1 MTCRKLFWGL
11 EARVRD
17 RRFDEQP
24 STWGVWFRIETEW
37 FIWLNWIHISFFQ
50 QLLVKS
56 ISSVVWQTVSK
67 SGEKLK
73 AKGKKNAL
81 NKSSQNNHVGTFRI
95 AHKETYSVNNP
106 CHSFPCSSLNSASLL
121 VCVSQILLWVKS
133 EFRKWSFSVWHIT
146 QTCLSQIC
154 FRELMKVDIEG
165 EMVWNGKTWKI
176 FLSDLSSLLHC

>member
-1 MTCRKLFWGL
+1 MSFG
-11 EARVRD
+11 ARGTVTRQTIW
-17 RRFDEQP
+17 RTTLNLRYLMENRTRGVSFDL
-24 STWGVWFRIETEW
+24 IE
-37 FIWLNWIHISFFQ
+37 LISVFSNSC
-50 QLLVKS
+50 L
-56 ISSVVWQTVSK
+56 SK
-67 SGEKLK
+67 RLQALSGTSCLYQKRGSKLK
-73 AKGKKNAL
+73 VRRTL
-81 NKSSQNNHVGTFRI
+81 LINHRKIIMWGHLRI
-95 AHKETYSVNNP
+95 AHKETHSVNNT

-121 VCVSQILLWVKS
+121 VCVSQILLWIKS

>member
-1 MTCRKLFWGL
+1 MRSWQWKTEGLQYLELCRKICIL
-11 EARVRD
+11 
-17 RRFDEQP
+17 EQP
-24 STWGVWFRIETEW
+24 FHCCVALSHADECFWF
-37 FIWLNWIHISFFQ
+37 FSLM
-50 QLLVKS
+50 
-56 ISSVVWQTVSK
+56 SK

-81 NKSSQNNHVGTFRI
+81 NKSLQNNHVGTFRI
-95 AHKETYSVNNP
+95 AHKETYRVNNT

-154 FRELMKVDIEG
+154 FRELMKADIEG

-176 FLSDLSSLLHC
+176 FLSDVSSLLHC